1 MQPSSIENEEAN
13 KARSRRLGPEL
24 YSSSDKRVPR
34 TELSAAT
41 LDSVVQDADNN
52 VASIVGLFEIPTPGP
67 NTVEAA
73 SKVFS
78 ASLLVTSNTVGSS
91 MFVLPNA
98 VEGVGMLSGSALFLG
113 ER

>member
-1 MQPSSIENEEAN
+1 
-13 KARSRRLGPEL
+13 
-24 YSSSDKRVPR
+24 
-34 TELSAAT
+34 
-41 LDSVVQDADNN
+41 VVQDADNN